1 MDFFFHESFF
11 KVDYQAGYKLQ
22 YTYIKSSSSKE
33 NANLSQLPTKN
44 LQQLKNNKN
53 VKIK

>member
-11 KVDYQAGYKLQ
+11 KVGYKLQ

-33 NANLSQLPTKN
+33 NANLSQLPAQN

-53 VKIK
+53 VKTK